1 MHLSAS
7 LPAGRQPD
15 APCHSVTLDAFS
27 PIWEN
32 DMEQLDAAARA
43 RILDILQQGHD
54 MTLATIRPD
63 GYPQAT
69 TVSYVHDGLTIYAA
83 VGLGSQ
89 KADNIQHNHRV
100 SGTVNLPYS
109 RWHDIHGIS
118 FAGSAAFV
126 QDAEQINDIA
136 QKILQ
141 KFPEARQFAPA
152 GNPMPW
158 QGLLFLRIEPLFI
171 SLLDYSKGFGHT
183 EHYQAN

>member
-1 MHLSAS
+1 
-7 LPAGRQPD
+7 
-15 APCHSVTLDAFS
+15 
-27 PIWEN
+27 
-32 DMEQLDAAARA
+32 MEQLNAAARA
-43 RILDILQQGHD
+43 RVLDILHQGRD

-69 TVSYVHDGLTIYAA
+69 TVSYVHDGLTIYS
-83 VGLGSQ
+83 VIGLGSQ
-89 KADNIQHNHRV
+89 KADNIRHNHKV
-100 SGTVNLPYS
+100 SGTVNLPYTS
-109 RWHDIHGIS
+109 WHDIQGVS

-126 QDAEQINDIA
+126 QDAAQINDIA

-152 GNPMPW
+152 GSPLPW

-183 EHYQAN
+183 EQYQAN